1 MNEFGFMLLSGG
13 LSSRMGSPKAL
24 LMIGGETLLER
35 TARAGQDFAERLFSV
50 NDPSIPTPPG
60 YIRVPDLFTECGPMG
75 GLHACLAAC
84 RAEAL
89 VVAPC
94 DTPGYTKEAA
104 RFLQEHYDDALDA
117 LILQD
122 ETGRTHPLMGVYHKR
137 CLPVF
142 TQCLESGHYKLMRTL
157 SQMHVR
163 SICPP
168 ETLGQTLFV
177 NLNTPEEYQLFLRSG
192 K

>member
-1 MNEFGFMLLSGG
+1 MNNLGFVLLSGG

-24 LMIGGETLLER
+24 LMIDGETLLDR
-35 TARAGQDFAERLFSV
+35 TSRIGQVFSERLFSV
-50 NDPSIPTPPG
+50 NDPAIPTPLG
-60 YIRVPDLFTECGPMG
+60 YARVPDLFTGCGPMG

-84 RAEAL
+84 RSEAL

-94 DTPGYTKEAA
+94 DAPGYTREVVD
-104 RFLQEHYDDALDA
+104 FLIKHYTENLDA

-137 CLPVF
+137 CLPIF
-142 TQCLESGHYKLMRTL
+142 EQCLESGHFKLMRTL
-157 SQMHVR
+157 SQMHTR
-163 SICPP
+163 SILPP
-168 ETLGQTLFV
+168 DTLGQMLFL
-177 NLNTPEEYQLFLRSG
+177 NLNTPEDYQQFIHRN